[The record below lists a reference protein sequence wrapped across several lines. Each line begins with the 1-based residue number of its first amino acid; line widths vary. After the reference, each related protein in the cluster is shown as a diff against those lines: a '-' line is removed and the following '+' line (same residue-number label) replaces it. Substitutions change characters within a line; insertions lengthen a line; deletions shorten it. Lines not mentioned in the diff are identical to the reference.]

1 MKMSYLFTEFYIF
14 LINVEPAHSIKQLH
28 VKNHMKML
36 LYMEAGM
43 QYFILCDHLELGALC
58 TQLCSVEI
66 KRYALFFIGHIFR
79 CLSGYFL
86 HLDKWQSLSLFLS
99 FSHRAVQ
106 SVLPVSCPGE
116 QFHVED
122 TLAMH
127 AQNYDTR
134 VNNLRKFHTFGPYRQ
149 RFLVLW
155 LWTEGLV
162 MEAPNRQ

>member
-1 MKMSYLFTEFYIF
+1 MKI
-14 LINVEPAHSIKQLH
+14 
-28 VKNHMKML
+28 L
-36 LYMEAGM
+36 LYMEAEM

-66 KRYALFFIGHIFR
+66 KRYARFFIDNEKYV
-79 CLSGYFL
+79 LSGYFL

-106 SVLPVSCPGE
+106 SVLQVGCPGE
-116 QFHVED
+116 QFQGED

-134 VNNLRKFHTFGPYRQ
+134 ANNLRKFHTFCPYKQ